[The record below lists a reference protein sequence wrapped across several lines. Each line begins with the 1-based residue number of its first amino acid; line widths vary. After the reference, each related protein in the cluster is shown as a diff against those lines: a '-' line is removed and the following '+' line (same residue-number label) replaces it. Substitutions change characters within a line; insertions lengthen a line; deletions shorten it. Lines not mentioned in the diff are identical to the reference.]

1 MLELSTE
8 KLSLEEICKKYK
20 LSEEE
25 HKKIGKSINEI
36 MLYGK
41 VSVQNPKIYL
51 WMMNFLNKKY

>member
-20 LSEEE
+20 LSEE